1 MDENIIK
8 INLVETADKLATG
21 HLVTKYEVG
30 DEVDLMEESTEESGV
45 FIWKD
50 SIQDEYN
57 EMYDYYYDSLLELEV
72 VEV

>member
-8 INLVETADKLATG
+8 INLVETADRLATG
-21 HLVTKYEVG
+21 YLVTKYETE
-30 DEVDLMEESTEESGV
+30 DEMDLMEESTEERGV

-57 EMYDYYYDSLLELEV
+57 EMYSYYYDSLSELEV

>member
-8 INLVETADKLATG
+8 INLVETADRLATG
-21 HLVTKYEVG
+21 YLVTKYETE
-30 DEVDLMEESTEESGV
+30 DEMDLMEESTEERGV

-57 EMYDYYYDSLLELEV
+57 EMYSYYYDSLLELEV

>member
-1 MDENIIK
+1 MDNNIIK
-8 INLVETADKLATG
+8 INLVEVADRLATG

-30 DEVDLMEESTEESGV
+30 DEVDLMEESTEERGV

-57 EMYDYYYDSLLELEV
+57 EMYSYYYDSLLELEV